1 MKNRDQLRLE
11 KQRECDEKIEKI
23 YREIPLLG
31 QIDRTIGEKN
41 VSMIRVGILRKNK
54 AEQDKLQ
61 KEIEEL
67 MQKRHA
73 LLMEHGM
80 DESIY
85 EPDWDCPKCQDRG
98 YLKPGELC
106 SCLLRERMDDL
117 FNNSGMSEAMKQY
130 TFGNFSADYYP
141 DREGMQDK
149 VAWCKEFAVK
159 IAEGTNR
166 DNLFLTGQVGRG
178 KTHLSA
184 AIANEVLKSG
194 KTVLYKRAIDL
205 FDLIRRY
212 KFEED
217 PEQGRKLLNQ
227 IKTCDLLVID
237 DLGAERTTDF
247 VTEQLISI
255 LDDRNYNNK
264 AWIIS
269 SNLSLSEVGKTY
281 TDRTSDRILDRA
293 KIFKLERGESMRV
306 TKAIHRK

>member
-23 YREIPLLG
+23 YRKIPLLG

-41 VSMIRVGILRKNK
+41 VSMIRIGVLRKNTT
-54 AEQDKLQ
+54 EREKLQ
-61 KEIEEL
+61 KEIEGL
-67 MQKRHA
+67 MEKRHA
-73 LLMEHGM
+73 LLMENGM

-98 YLKPGELC
+98 YLKPGILC
-106 SCLLRERMDDL
+106 SCFLQERMDEL
-117 FNNSGMSEAMKQY
+117 FSNSGMSEAMKNF
-130 TFGNFSADYYP
+130 TFDNFSVDYYP
-141 DREGMQDK
+141 DREGMADK
-149 VAWCKEFAVK
+149 IVWCKEFAEK
-159 IAEGTNR
+159 IAEGKNR

-194 KTVLYKRAIDL
+194 KTVIYKRAIDL

-212 KFEED
+212 KFEEN
-217 PEQGRKLLNQ
+217 PEQGRKLLDQ
-227 IKTCDLLVID
+227 LKSCDLLVID

-247 VTEQLISI
+247 VIEQLISI
-255 LDDRNYNNK
+255 IDDRNYNNK

-269 SNLSLSEVGKTY
+269 SNLSLNDVGTTY

-293 KIFKLERGESMRV
+293 KIFKLERDESMRITNV
-306 TKAIHRK
+306 KKRK